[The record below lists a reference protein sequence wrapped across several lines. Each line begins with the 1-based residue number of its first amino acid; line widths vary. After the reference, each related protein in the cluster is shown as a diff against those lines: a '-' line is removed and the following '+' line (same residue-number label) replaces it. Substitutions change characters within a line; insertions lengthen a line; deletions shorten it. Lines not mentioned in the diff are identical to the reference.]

1 MSLTWNELQSFTG
14 PVRVPLKE
22 MFALVLSN
30 PTVVL
35 EGWAQEHD
43 PLYKMIPKDEEY
55 SAVGALQ
62 INGATFV
69 FLRDPSDGYRSYL
82 GQTIIVPH
90 HRLSTTFAPLPCAV
104 RLSSDSQYWDDPLL
118 NSEQR
123 PSLVDVVASDT
134 HDVVV
139 TLGTAYV
146 DAYYPI
152 SIFKINPPA
161 LDAALPIASKRVL
174 EETVQSLERA
184 TPHKRKI

>member
-1 MSLTWNELQSFTG
+1 MSLTWKELQSLTE
-14 PVRVPLKE
+14 PVRIPLKE

-30 PTVVL
+30 PNVVL

-174 EETVQSLERA
+174 EQAVQSLEQT